1 MKEKLVLSVLVD
13 NESGVLQRVAA
24 LFSRRGYNISSL
36 TVSETEDNAFSRMT
50 IECMTEP
57 ENFRQIKRQLA
68 KLEIVK
74 KVSELREET
83 AVSSELLLIKVK
95 AQGVEKKN
103 ELLAYN
109 VKYGARVLDV
119 SLETLT
125 LEFTGAGDTID
136 EFVSYLE
143 ENFGIVELARTGV
156 TSLQRGAGSFTDDVK
171 LEG

>member
-13 NESGVLQRVAA
+13 NESGVLQRVAS

-36 TVSETEDNAFSRMT
+36 TVSETEDSAFSRMT
-50 IECMTEP
+50 IETYTEP
-57 ENFRQIKRQLA
+57 ENFRQIKRQLS

-74 KVSELREET
+74 KVSELTDEN
-83 AVSSELLLIKVK
+83 AVSSELLLVKVH

-103 ELLAYN
+103 AVLAFN

-119 SLETLT
+119 SLETIT

-136 EFVSYLE
+136 EFIDYLD

-156 TSLQRGAGSFTDDVK
+156 TSLQRGEGSFTEDI
-171 LEG
+171 LGY